1 MKSRPTIRRMQ
12 LALARMAGARSGP
25 QRAHLLGR
33 VMQQALAL
41 AAGASLVLATTLAS
55 PATAGEIRG
64 HGHRAAAR
72 HPARAG
78 SAGETAPIELPSQAG
93 SGAALPA
100 RDTLPQRHA
109 ALTPTSTVGPAHAQA
124 EGARPVLGPPPAPA
138 ATTTVAPA
146 RKLVVARASGPTV
159 PVPVAMLQAAPDP
172 APLWDEFDPSL
183 QRDLEREISS
193 LGLARAAHEKRLGVA
208 LVDITDLDDPRVA
221 AINGDD
227 MVYAASLPKIAVL
240 LASFERIA
248 TGTLT
253 LDDETRK
260 LLNAMIRVSSNAAAS
275 ELMNRVGKPYIAYV
289 LTAPKYRLYDERHGG
304 GLWAGK
310 NYASDGGLWQ
320 RDPIKNLSHAATPMQ
335 VARFYYMLAQGKLVN
350 RQYNAE
356 IRKILDRPGIPHKFV
371 KGIARIDRSAHMF
384 RKSGTWGD
392 WHADSA
398 LIERAGM
405 RYIAVGLCESRSG
418 GLWLEK
424 LIRRLDGLVVAR
436 SETRRAAAEEA
447 LTATRWR
454 WLSKGLFGFAM
465 R

>member
-1 MKSRPTIRRMQ
+1 MKPRPTMRWMRVTP
-12 LALARMAGARSGP
+12 ARS
-25 QRAHLLGR
+25 AC
-33 VMQQALAL
+33 
-41 AAGASLVLATTLAS
+41 ASLVLATALAS
-55 PATAGEIRG
+55 TAAAGDIHGRG
-64 HGHRAAAR
+64 HHGAAR
-72 HPARAG
+72 HASRAE
-78 SAGETAPIELPSQAG
+78 SGEAASRIATPSQAE
-93 SGAALPA
+93 SSAPA
-100 RDTLPQRHA
+100 PASENLPQRHA
-109 ALTPTSTVGPAHAQA
+109 ALSPTQPDGPTGTKT
-124 EGARPVLGPPPAPA
+124 EGARPILELPPAPA
-138 ATTTVAPA
+138 AAVA
-146 RKLVVARASGPTV
+146 RKLVVASARVTAG
-159 PVPVAMLQAAPDP
+159 PVAMPAPAPDP
-172 APLWDEFDPSL
+172 APLWDEFDPAL

-193 LGLARAAHEKRLGVA
+193 LGLSAAAQETRLGVA

-260 LLNAMIRVSSNAAAS
+260 LLNAMIRISSNEAATT
-275 ELMNRVGKPYIAYV
+275 LMDRVGKPYIAYV

-310 NYASDGGLWQ
+310 NYASNGGLWQ

-350 RQYNAE
+350 RKYNAE
-356 IRKILDRPGIPHKFV
+356 IRQILDRPGIPHKFV

-384 RKSGTWGD
+384 RKSGTWGE

-398 LIERAGM
+398 LIERDGM

-424 LIRRLDGLVVAR
+424 LIRRLDGLIVAR
-436 SETRRAAAEEA
+436 SDARRAAAAEA
-447 LTATRWR
+447 FTATRWR
-454 WLSKGLFGFAM
+454 WLDKSFFGFAM